1 MNACSTLTGACERD
15 VSCPAE
21 ICDLRAAK
29 RERAV
34 WWQLLTLL
42 SVTLSPPHHPAGCSY
57 PRVIP
62 SSGCGWT

>member
-21 ICDLRAAK
+21 ICDLRAAR

-34 WWQLLTLL
+34 WWQLLALL
-42 SVTLSPPHHPAGCSY
+42 PVTLPLPPAPP
-57 PRVIP
+57 PRGVH
-62 SSGCGWT
+62 TLV